1 MAVKRK
7 KQVGGENN
15 QGGLLQLMTISLF
28 IILLAFF
35 ILLNSI
41 AVESENRIQAAIG
54 SLLSSFGGPTGG
66 YSVIEGMGERM
77 DGLLLKTEGG
87 YMDLSSLLIEN
98 EDLRQNIRVR
108 PDKRGSRIQISS
120 KALFGSGETVLS
132 PAGKQLLER
141 LAKLLGSVDYPIEIS
156 GYTDNMPAESPQ
168 AITKR
173 ELSALWA
180 MEVMKFLIENQKVS
194 STRLTAS
201 GWGET
206 HPAYSN
212 KTADARELNR
222 RVELLLVHRPVKQAP
237 KGGFLFRDF
246 FFRTFE

>member
-1 MAVKRK
+1 LKRK
-7 KQVGGENN
+7 KQVGGENS
-15 QGGLLQLMTISLF
+15 QGALLQLMTISLF

-41 AVESENRIQAAIG
+41 AVVSEKKIHAALG

-66 YSVIEGMGERM
+66 YSVIEGMGEKM
-77 DGLLLKTEGG
+77 DGLLLKTESG
-87 YMDLSSLLIEN
+87 YLDLSSLLIEN
-98 EDLRQNIRVR
+98 EELRQNIRVR

-120 KALFGSGETVLS
+120 KALFGPGETVLN
-132 PAGKQLLER
+132 PAGKRLLER
-141 LAKLLGSVDYPIEIS
+141 LAELLGSVDYPVEIY

-168 AITKR
+168 TFTKR

-180 MEVMKFLIENQKVS
+180 IGVMRFLIEKQKFS
-194 STRLTAS
+194 SKRLTAC

-222 RVELLLVHRPVKQAP
+222 RVELLLVHRPVKRAP